1 MLERFLVPE
10 KDRVFV
16 EADNMRQATIEIFEK
31 CGLSPEDAA
40 LSAEVLMTSDLRG
53 CESHGV
59 SNQLRVYVQM
69 YGDQEINP
77 APNLRVTRETD
88 VTANV
93 DGDTG
98 LGLHVLPKA
107 MEMAIEKA
115 DKHGMGAVT
124 VHNSRHIGMLAYHS
138 MMPLEHDMIGIT
150 TTAGN
155 PLIMAPTH
163 AGEPLLSTNPWAWAA
178 PARNEAPFVFDIAT
192 TQVAGNKLRLAQRIG
207 APMDPA
213 WVADTEGTPIM
224 ESAPLP
230 DEYMILP
237 FGGIR
242 EQGSHK
248 GYGFAAMAE
257 IMAPILSG
265 MGPGFLMPTHPRT
278 IMGHYVQAI
287 KIDGFID
294 PEQFKDDMDRFLLRL
309 RNAKPAPGQDRV
321 VYAGLPEAEEVEI
334 RLKDGIPYHREVI
347 EWFES
352 IKAELDLGFN
362 LGARA

>member
-16 EADNMRQATIEIFEK
+16 HPERMLAATTEIFEK
-31 CGLSPEDAA
+31 CGQSPDDAA
-40 LSAEVLMTSDLRG
+40 LSAEVLLTSDLRG

-69 YGDQEINP
+69 YGDQQINP
-77 APNLRVTRETD
+77 TPNVRVTRETD
-88 VTANV
+88 VTANL

-98 LGLHVLPKA
+98 LGLHVLPRA

-115 DKHGMGAVT
+115 EKHGMGAVT

-138 MMPLEHDMIGIT
+138 MMALKHDMIGIT
-150 TTAGN
+150 TSAGN
-155 PLIMAPTH
+155 PLSMVPTH
-163 AGEPLLSTNPWAWAA
+163 ASEKLFATNPWAWAV
-178 PARNEAPFVFDIAT
+178 PARDEAPFVFDVAT
-192 TQVAGNKLRLAQRIG
+192 TQVAGNKLRLAERIG

-213 WVADTEGTPIM
+213 WISDPDGAPIM
-224 ESAPLP
+224 KQTQLP
-230 DEYMILP
+230 SDYHILP
-237 FGGIR
+237 FGGTR

-265 MGPGFLMPTHPRT
+265 MGAGMFMPTVPRT
-278 IMGHYVQAI
+278 IMGHYVQAV

-294 PEQFKDDMDRFLLRL
+294 PEQFKDDMDRFLKRL
-309 RNAKPAPGQDRV
+309 RTSKPAPGENRV
-321 VYAGLPEAEEVEI
+321 VYAGLPEAEEVKI
-334 RLKDGIPYHREVI
+334 RQQNGIPYHREVV

-352 IKAELDLGFN
+352 IKAELGLEFE
-362 LGARA
+362 LV

>member
-10 KDRVFV
+10 QARVFV
-16 EADNMRQATIEIFEK
+16 QPENMLQATIEIFEK
-31 CGLSPEDAA
+31 CGQSAEDAA
-40 LSAEVLMTSDLRG
+40 LSAEVLLTSDLRG

-59 SNQLRVYVQM
+59 SNMLRVYVQM

-77 APNLRVTRETD
+77 TPNVRVTRETD
-88 VTANV
+88 VTANL

-115 DKHGMGAVT
+115 EKHGMGAVT

-138 MMPLEHDMIGIT
+138 MMPLEHDMIGVT

-155 PLIMAPTH
+155 PLSMVPTH
-163 AGEPLLSTNPWAWAA
+163 AAEKMFATNPWAWAA

-192 TQVAGNKLRLAQRIG
+192 TQVAGNKLRLAERIG
-207 APMDPA
+207 APMEPA
-213 WVADTEGTPIM
+213 WISDVDGAPIM
-224 ESAPLP
+224 EEAPLP
-230 DEYMILP
+230 DDYMMLP
-237 FGGIR
+237 FGGTR

-265 MGPGFLMPTHPRT
+265 MGPGFLMPPSPRT

-294 PEQFKDDMDRFLLRL
+294 PEQFKDDMDKLLGGL
-309 RNAKPAPGQDRV
+309 RNAKPAPGHHRV

-334 RLKDGIPYHREVI
+334 RKKEGIPYHREVI

-352 IKAELDLGFN
+352 VKAEFGLGFE
-362 LGARA
+362 LV

>member
-10 KDRVFV
+10 QARVFV
-16 EADNMRQATIEIFEK
+16 QPENMLQATIEIFEK
-31 CGLSPEDAA
+31 CGQSAEDAA
-40 LSAEVLMTSDLRG
+40 LSAEVLLTSDLRG

-59 SNQLRVYVQM
+59 SNMLRVYVQM
-69 YGDQEINP
+69 YGEQESNP
-77 APNLRVTRETD
+77 TPNVRITRETD
-88 VTANV
+88 VTANL

-115 DKHGMGAVT
+115 EKHGMGAVT

-138 MMPLEHDMIGIT
+138 MMPLEHDMIGVT

-155 PLIMAPTH
+155 PLSMVPTH
-163 AGEPLLSTNPWAWAA
+163 AAEKMYATTPWAWAA
-178 PARNEAPFVFDIAT
+178 PARNDVPFVFDIAT
-192 TQVAGNKLRLAQRIG
+192 TQVAGNKLRLAERIG
-207 APMDPA
+207 APMEPA
-213 WVADTEGTPIM
+213 WISDVDGAPIM
-224 ESAPLP
+224 DEAPLP
-230 DEYMILP
+230 DDYMMLP
-237 FGGIR
+237 FGGTR

-265 MGPGFLMPTHPRT
+265 MGPGFLMPPSPRT

-294 PEQFKDDMDRFLLRL
+294 PEQFKDDMDKLLGGL
-309 RNAKPAPGQDRV
+309 RNAKPAPGHDRV

-334 RLKDGIPYHREVI
+334 RKKEGIPYHREVI

-352 IKAELDLGFN
+352 VKAEFGLGFE
-362 LGARA
+362 LV